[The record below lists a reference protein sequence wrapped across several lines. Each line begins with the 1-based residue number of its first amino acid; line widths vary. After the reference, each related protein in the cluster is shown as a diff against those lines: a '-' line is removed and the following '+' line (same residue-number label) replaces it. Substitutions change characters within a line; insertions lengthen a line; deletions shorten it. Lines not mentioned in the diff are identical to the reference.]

1 MAYYETETSVYI
13 GVVLSSSVGLQ
24 LLREC
29 TIMLYVPLKIRN
41 LTKKVL
47 ILSCAEN
54 RRPSERFVY
63 FDLTDWRGKL
73 IS

>member
-13 GVVLSSSVGLQ
+13 GVVLASSVGLQ

-47 ILSCAEN
+47 VLSCADLLQIGLCVC
-54 RRPSERFVY
+54 VY
-63 FDLTDWRGKL
+63 FDLT
-73 IS
+73 